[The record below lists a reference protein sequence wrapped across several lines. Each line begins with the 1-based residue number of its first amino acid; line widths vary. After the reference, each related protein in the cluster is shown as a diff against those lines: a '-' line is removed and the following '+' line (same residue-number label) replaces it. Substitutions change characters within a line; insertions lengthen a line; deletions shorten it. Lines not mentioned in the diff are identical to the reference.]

1 MKAMILDTPHPAE
14 ERPLRFADIPA
25 PTPGPQEVLIRVHT
39 CGICHTDL
47 HIMEGE
53 ITPPRFPIIIGHQV
67 IGKILEVGSAVSI
80 RKPGE
85 RVGVPWVSS
94 PCGSCQFCDP
104 GEENLCDTIR
114 FTGFDVNGGLA
125 EYMTAPAKFVYPVP
139 EGFSDIQ
146 AAPLLCAGIIGYRA
160 LRISGIEQG
169 GTLGLFGFG
178 ASAHVTIQAARH
190 RGIRVF
196 VFTRSENH
204 RQLARE
210 LGAKW
215 VGGADD
221 EDFPIHDFPPQ
232 EINRDQEGDR
242 AQPDPAPTQDDSGSS
257 SAPHPLPHP
266 PIRRSQPL
274 DAAIIFAPAG
284 ALIPKALSR
293 VRKGGMVILAG
304 IHMDR
309 IPEMPYELIYGERRL
324 VSVANSTRED
334 AQELLKLAAEIPI
347 KTEVETFR
355 LEEAN
360 EAYLKL
366 KRSEIRGA
374 GVIVVSE
381 E

>member
-25 PTPGPQEVLIRVHT
+25 PTPSPEDVLIEVHA

-47 HIMEGE
+47 HIIEGE
-53 ITPPRFPIIIGHQV
+53 ITPSRFPLIPGHQV
-67 IGKILEVGSAVSI
+67 VGEIVDVGANVAA

-85 RVGVPWVSS
+85 RIGVPWVSS
-94 PCGSCQFCDP
+94 PCGSCQFCDR

-125 EYMTAPAKFVYPVP
+125 EYMTAPAKFVYPIP

-178 ASAHVTIQAARH
+178 ASAHITIQLARH

-210 LGAKW
+210 LGAEW

-221 EDFPIHDFPPQ
+221 DDFPIHGFPPH
-232 EINRDQEGDR
+232 EIIRDQEGDR
-242 AQPDPAPTQDDSGSS
+242 AQRDPAPTQDDRQSP
-257 SAPHPLPHP
+257 SAPHPLPP
-266 PIRRSQPL
+266 TGKTQPL

-293 VRKGGMVILAG
+293 VRKGGTVALAG
-304 IHMDR
+304 IHMDKV
-309 IPEMPYELIYGERRL
+309 PEMPYELIYGERKL

-334 AQELLKLAAEIPI
+334 AGGLLHLAAEIPI
-347 KTEVETFR
+347 RTEVETFR

-366 KRSEIRGA
+366 KRSEIKGA